1 VGGVGR
7 AFPPAFTPG
16 AFGRKGGDMAEV
28 KLTPE
33 EKFHLLEIT
42 RDIICGACQSS
53 NKTFERILDTI
64 DLIYVE
70 VEKIYLRNLDR

>member
-1 VGGVGR
+1 
-7 AFPPAFTPG
+7 
-16 AFGRKGGDMAEV
+16 MADV
-28 KLTPE
+28 KLKPE
-33 EKFHLLEIT
+33 EKFRLLELT

-70 VEKIYLRNLDR
+70 VEKIYLRDIDRED

>member
-1 VGGVGR
+1 
-7 AFPPAFTPG
+7 
-16 AFGRKGGDMAEV
+16 MAEV

-33 EKFHLLEIT
+33 EKFHLLELT